1 MTAAIQA
8 EGLVKTYGEVT
19 APDGV
24 DLSGWNLVPVSVPP
38 VTRLYGRSAR

>member
-24 DLSGWNLVPVSVPP
+24 DLSGRNLVPVPP